1 MSDKVE
7 KSQTEKYASELI
19 KLLNSMSKEIEK
31 AANRLGK
38 MGEDA
43 YENLPPKAKAATKDM
58 QGVVDSVA
66 ENLRQDIP
74 KMQKNMEKMAKRMG
88 EYADDVQKALKVD
101 KK

>member
-1 MSDKVE
+1 
-7 KSQTEKYASELI
+7 
-19 KLLNSMSKEIEK
+19 
-31 AANRLGK
+31 
-38 MGEDA
+38 
-43 YENLPPKAKAATKDM
+43 
-58 QGVVDSVA
+58 VA